1 MMRLLDTLAQLTL
14 RDEAAYVDD
23 HPRARR
29 LVMRAGGWLLLVMI
43 ALAVQAFWP
52 MSWWAAA
59 AGVPIAIFTV
69 TGTLARV
76 SRAQSY
82 RSGWLKGRMQMVLAL
97 NEAMQRGLSFE
108 DWLSGEL
115 ARDEA
120 ALGYPL
126 TDAQQQPRD
135 NGGEHDKL

>member
-1 MMRLLDTLAQLTL
+1 MMRPLDTLAQLTL

-29 LVMRAGGWLLLVMI
+29 IVMRAGGWLLLVII
-43 ALAVQAFWP
+43 ALTVQAFWP

-59 AGVPIAIFTV
+59 AGVPIAIFAA

-97 NEAMQRGLSFE
+97 NEAMRRGMSFE
-108 DWLSGEL
+108 DWLTSEL

-120 ALGYPL
+120 ALGYSL
-126 TDAQQQPRD
+126 TDAQPQSEEQS
-135 NGGEHDKL
+135 